1 MRKAILTL
9 VSLVALGA
17 PALAQESTDAA
28 GGSTTT
34 TESTNTSTTST
45 VPATQKTTT
54 TTTRKAAPV
63 AAQKTTTVR
72 HTSRSGISVRPVSVN
87 RNTVVTP
94 TGASTTTTVSH

>member
-1 MRKAILTL
+1 MRNAILTL
-9 VSLVALGA
+9 VSLVALSA
-17 PALAQESTDAA
+17 PALAQDSTDAT
-28 GGSTTT
+28 GGNTTT

-63 AAQKTTTVR
+63 AVQKTTTV
-72 HTSRSGISVRPVSVN
+72 HHSTRSGISVRPVSVN

-94 TGASTTTTVSH
+94 NGSSSTTTVSH